1 MNKTIKVLKK
11 ITAII
16 LTMVIVVLNIPME
29 SLYATDNSRSNEEVT
44 VKITVVD
51 VEGGSVEEP
60 SFKVNGNNSITS
72 KDRTNEIDNEYT
84 LVINKVETDLL
95 ITVTAEDDVEISS
108 EKYYQTYTDLIEY
121 NGAEEYTA
129 TLKKYADL
137 SRDGL
142 KFVNGVYSLG
152 DVMFDAL
159 RPDKNNYEIAFPY
172 EVECEIEVEDEGAE
186 DNPEISKVDNSCNWK
201 LEYSRPG
208 EYIVKVSSVDDS
220 VQFEDTECRLT
231 VGNELKFLY
240 EVNEEL
246 YNEELY
252 NDTVDFI
259 AEDGEIKKVKK
270 IISSEDETFKLV
282 LSGLYTEDISYFLNE
297 GAKSTIDN
305 EGIVDICACETII
318 VTAVCNITGVET
330 SYELTIEDSVK

>member
-29 SLYATDNSRSNEEVT
+29 SLYATDNSRSNEEET

-51 VEGGSVEEP
+51 VEGGSVEET

-129 TLKKYADL
+129 TLMKYAD
-137 SRDGL
+137 
-142 KFVNGVYSLG
+142 
-152 DVMFDAL
+152 
-159 RPDKNNYEIAFPY
+159 
-172 EVECEIEVEDEGAE
+172 
-186 DNPEISKVDNSCNWK
+186 
-201 LEYSRPG
+201 
-208 EYIVKVSSVDDS
+208 
-220 VQFEDTECRLT
+220 
-231 VGNELKFLY
+231 
-240 EVNEEL
+240 
-246 YNEELY
+246 
-252 NDTVDFI
+252 
-259 AEDGEIKKVKK
+259 
-270 IISSEDETFKLV
+270 
-282 LSGLYTEDISYFLNE
+282 
-297 GAKSTIDN
+297 
-305 EGIVDICACETII
+305 
-318 VTAVCNITGVET
+318 
-330 SYELTIEDSVK
+330 